1 MPLRT
6 PRLTFAGFSTTPVPF
21 TRPHSHV
28 LPEVINYI
36 MRLDPLGTGT
46 NGEFE
51 DILKVAVAAMVD
63 VTIVGAPEP
72 LLHRVERDEED
83 THAIVGTLWTVSIP
97 GATLTVRRDLER
109 LYFEYIPG
117 DIQHRIMYEYS
128 VYDDCPENLDD
139 VVKHTI
145 ISPKAMSVNFSTAY
159 DMVSLCNVLRAFLN
173 HTIYVG
179 IHGDAATDYLET
191 AGSDLCHMFLFRRA
205 LHATGVDYRAEKI
218 KMDDVDHIVNE
229 INNGAYSDHDGFPFM
244 EMTVDD
250 SMNDDNQS
258 VKTHWPMRTAWRIW
272 SIKIAQF
279 TTATLVAHT
288 LPGDTDQHSTVAFG
302 GLIFDGDYACWYTPL
317 VNPYRGRND
326 TVATQLDM
334 LALLHVLASCE
345 DEHVRDAL
353 ERNVNFLDRLDHK
366 EADWIDSFP
375 WGVVNLVHERA
386 LENCRAENSPRDK
399 NLIQLM
405 KRVNKISISMAGGS
419 GTGTDDEDANGGEEA

>member
-6 PRLTFAGFSTTPVPF
+6 PRLTFAGFSTTPVPL
-21 TRPHSHV
+21 TRPYSHV

-36 MRLDPLGTGT
+36 MRLDPLSTGT

-83 THAIVGTLWTVSIP
+83 TQPIVGTLWTVSIP
-97 GATLTVRRDLER
+97 GATLAVRRDLEH

-117 DIQHRIMYEYS
+117 DIQHRVMCEYS
-128 VYDDCPENLDD
+128 VYDDHPENLDE
-139 VVKHTI
+139 VVEHTI
-145 ISPKAMSVNFSTAY
+145 IAPEALSVNFSTTY

-173 HTIYVG
+173 HTVYVG
-179 IHGDAATDYLET
+179 IHGDEATDYLEGT
-191 AGSDLCHMFLFRRA
+191 GSELCHMFLLRRA

-229 INNGAYSDHDGFPFM
+229 INNGAYSAHDGFPFM

-250 SMNDDNQS
+250 STNDDNQS

-279 TTATLVAHT
+279 VTATLVAHT
-288 LPGDTDQHSTVAFG
+288 LPGDTDEHSTVAFG

-317 VNPYRGRND
+317 VNPYRGRAD
-326 TVATQLDM
+326 RVATQLDM

-353 ERNVNFLDRLDHK
+353 ERNVNFLDRVGHK
-366 EADWIDSFP
+366 EADWIDGFP

-386 LENCRAENSPRDK
+386 LENCRAENSPRTRD
-399 NLIQLM
+399 LTQLM
-405 KRVNKISISMAGGS
+405 ERVDEIVRSMANPDTASKDG
-419 GTGTDDEDANGGEEA
+419 EDME

>member
-1 MPLRT
+1 MPLRM
-6 PRLTFAGFSTTPVPF
+6 PRLTFAGFSTTPVPL

-36 MRLDPLGTGT
+36 MRLAPLSTGT

-51 DILKVAVAAMVD
+51 DVLKVAVAAMVD

-83 THAIVGTLWTVSIP
+83 TQPIVGTLWTVSIP
-97 GATLTVRRDLER
+97 GATLAVRRDLER
-109 LYFEYIPG
+109 LHFEYIPG
-117 DIQHRIMYEYS
+117 DIQHRVMCEYS
-128 VYDDCPENLDD
+128 VYDDHPENLDE
-139 VVKHTI
+139 VVEHTI
-145 ISPKAMSVNFSTAY
+145 IAPEALSVNFSTAY

-173 HTIYVG
+173 HTVYVG
-179 IHGDAATDYLET
+179 IHGDEATDYLEGT
-191 AGSDLCHMFLFRRA
+191 GGELCHIFLFRRA

-250 SMNDDNQS
+250 NMHDDNQS

-279 TTATLVAHT
+279 VTATLVAHT
-288 LPGDTDQHSTVAFG
+288 LPGDTDEHSTVAFG
-302 GLIFDGDYACWYTPL
+302 GLIFDGEHACWYTPL
-317 VNPYRGRND
+317 VNPYRGRAD
-326 TVATQLDM
+326 RVATQLDM

-353 ERNVNFLDRLDHK
+353 ERNVNFLDRVGHK

-375 WGVVNLVHERA
+375 WGVLNLVRERA
-386 LENCRAENSPRDK
+386 LENCRAENSPRTRD
-399 NLIQLM
+399 LTQLM
-405 KRVNKISISMAGGS
+405 ERVDEIVRSMANPDTAS
-419 GTGTDDEDANGGEEA
+419 TDGEDME